1 MNLFQFLSCF
11 CLACTFVPAFSST
24 LLFQGFNWESNKQK
38 GGWYNSLI
46 NLIPDLANAGITHV
60 WLPPPSHSVDAEGY
74 MPGRLYDL
82 DASKYGNKQ
91 QLQALV
97 AALHDKGIKAVAD
110 IVINHRCA
118 DNKDSRGIY
127 CIFEGGT
134 PDNRLDWGPG
144 QICKND
150 TEYSDGTGNDDTG
163 EDFAP
168 APDIDHLNPR
178 VQKELSEWM
187 NWLKSE
193 IGFVGWRFN
202 FVRGYAANITKIYM
216 ENTTPEFA
224 VGQFWSYLA
233 YDSDGKPAY
242 NQDDRRNEL
251 SRWVQNSG
259 GAVTAFDFTT
269 KGILQLAVLGEL
281 WRLKDPNGK
290 PSGLIGI
297 SPENAVTFIDTH
309 DTISTDNK
317 WPFPGDK
324 VIQGYAYILTHPGVP
339 CVFYDHFFDWGLKDD
354 ISKLISI
361 RNMNRIS
368 ETSSVEILAAD
379 ADVYVA
385 KIDDKVIVKIGPK
398 YDVGKLIP
406 PNFNMVTFGQDY
418 AVWGAE
424 AW

>member
-11 CLACTFVPAFSST
+11 CLACIFVPAIGST
-24 LLFQGFNWESNKQK
+24 LLFQGFNWESNKQQ

-46 NLIPDLANAGITHV
+46 NSIPDLANAGITHV
-60 WLPPPSHSVDAEGY
+60 WLPPPSHSVAPQGY
-74 MPGRLYDL
+74 LPGRLYDL

-97 AALHDKGIKAVAD
+97 AALHGKGIKAVAD

-118 DNKDSRGIY
+118 DYKDSRGIY

-144 QICKND
+144 QICKGD
-150 TEYSDGTGNDDTG
+150 TQYSDGTGNDDTG
-163 EDFAP
+163 MDFGG

-193 IGFVGWRFN
+193 IGFDGWRFD
-202 FVRGYAANITKIYM
+202 FVRGYAASITKIYM
-216 ENTTPEFA
+216 ENTSPEFA
-224 VGQFWSYLA
+224 VGEFWDSLA
-233 YDSDGKPAY
+233 YGSDGKPDY
-242 NQDDRRNEL
+242 NQDNHRNEL
-251 SRWVQNSG
+251 SQWVQNSG

-269 KGILQLAVLGEL
+269 KGILQAAVLGEL

-297 SPENAVTFIDTH
+297 SPKNAVTFIDNH
-309 DTISTDNK
+309 DTGSTQNQ
-317 WPFPGDK
+317 WPFPKDK

-339 CVFYDHFFDWGLKDD
+339 CVFYDHFFDWGLKNE
-354 ISKLISI
+354 ISKLTSI
-361 RNMNRIS
+361 RSRNGIS
-368 ETSSVEILAAD
+368 ETSNVEILAAD
-379 ADVYVA
+379 PDAYVA
-385 KIDDKVIVKIGPK
+385 KIDDKVIMKIGSR
-398 YDVGKLIP
+398 YDVSKYIP
-406 PNFNMVTFGQDY
+406 PNFNVVTSGQDY
-418 AVWGAE
+418 AVWE
-424 AW
+424 KKI